1 MDLNAAMLLQ
11 GHKLRK
17 EKGSYIDLNKK
28 LFGLWDQY
36 NSTTLSSSLL
46 LERCT
51 EVYAKHNS
59 YRISKCADDD
69 RDAQEEETDVRE
81 LVVVA
86 VEVDAEA
93 GDDDDEDDV
102 ELGVEDYSS

>member
-1 MDLNAAMLLQ
+1 MFQWFDSLCESVVL
-11 GHKLRK
+11 GRVS
-17 EKGSYIDLNKK
+17 EFVFD
-28 LFGLWDQY
+28 LWDQY

-46 LERCT
+46 LERCA